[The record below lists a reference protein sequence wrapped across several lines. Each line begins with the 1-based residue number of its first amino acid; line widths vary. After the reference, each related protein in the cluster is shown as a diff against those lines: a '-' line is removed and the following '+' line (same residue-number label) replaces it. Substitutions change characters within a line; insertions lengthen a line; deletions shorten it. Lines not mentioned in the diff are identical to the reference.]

1 MKKLRMIAPALFVLA
16 LSTSSGHALQY
27 EKMAIGNTSKILVMA
42 RGSINNGDTQRLL
55 GFLLALPASDRVAGM
70 IVDSPGGGLVEAES
84 LAGVIRRAAF
94 PLFVPPGGQ
103 CSSACFLLF
112 AAAPTRFVATD
123 ALIGVHRANESGKE
137 TIAAKTAT
145 AAMIKDAR
153 ELGVPE
159 QVIMKLAQ
167 TPANQKSW
175 LSLSDFAAMRVSIVA
190 GGPRTAGSTAVGI
203 VDRQQIEA
211 WLALLS
217 TR

>member
-1 MKKLRMIAPALFVLA
+1 VRKLRLIATAFFALI
-16 LSTSSGHALQY
+16 LSTSGGIALQY
-27 EKMAIGNTSKILVMA
+27 EKVALGNTSKILVIA
-42 RGSINNGDTQRLL
+42 RGHINNGDTQRLL
-55 GFLLALPASDRVAGM
+55 GFLLALPPSDRVAGM

-84 LAGVIRRAAF
+84 LAGVIRRAAL

-112 AAAPTRFVATD
+112 AAAPNRFVGPD
-123 ALIGVHRANESGKE
+123 ALIGVHRANEGGKE

-145 AAMIKDAR
+145 AAMIKDAW

-175 LSLSDFAAMRVSIVA
+175 LSQSDFAAMRVSIIA
-190 GGPRTAGSTAVGI
+190 RGPRRAGFTDVDV
-203 VDRQQIEA
+203 VDRQQIED

>member
-1 MKKLRMIAPALFVLA
+1 VKKLRLLAIAFLALA
-16 LSTSSGHALQY
+16 LSTSSGLALQY
-27 EKMAIGNTSKILVMA
+27 EKIALGNTSKILLIA
-42 RGSINNGDTQRLL
+42 RGHISNGDTQRLL
-55 GFLLALPASDRVAGM
+55 GFLLALPPSDRVAAM

-94 PLFVPPGGQ
+94 PLFVPSGGQ

-112 AAAPTRFVATD
+112 AAAPNRFVAAD

-145 AAMIKDAR
+145 AAMIKDAM

-175 LSLSDFAAMRVSIVA
+175 LSQSDFAAMRVSIVA
-190 GGPRTAGSTAVGI
+190 RGPRTAGFTEVGV

-211 WLALLS
+211 WLALL
-217 TR
+217 TNR